1 MQIDS
6 DRILNVLS
14 ELETE
19 KMDLLLKIE
28 MYSSHISH
36 ATRPEVE
43 QDADVEEALLSMY
56 DRVGV
61 IMPGTIRKRFEDVRV
76 FNRSIASNRKEII
89 AEQVEGYVQ
98 RLGEARQRLLTLKS
112 LKHEAMAM
120 LGRDGDVPS
129 AGVVAAEAR
138 LVERPSVSTA

>member
-6 DRILNVLS
+6 DRILNVLG

-19 KMDLLLKIE
+19 KMDLLIKIE
-28 MYSSHISH
+28 MYSSHIGH
-36 ATRPEVE
+36 ATRPEAE

-89 AEQVEGYVQ
+89 SEQVEGYVQ
-98 RLGEARQRLLTLKS
+98 RLGAARQRLLALKS

-120 LGRDGDVPS
+120 LGRDGETPS
-129 AGVVAAEAR
+129 VGVAAAEAR
-138 LVERPSVSTA
+138 LVEKPSAL